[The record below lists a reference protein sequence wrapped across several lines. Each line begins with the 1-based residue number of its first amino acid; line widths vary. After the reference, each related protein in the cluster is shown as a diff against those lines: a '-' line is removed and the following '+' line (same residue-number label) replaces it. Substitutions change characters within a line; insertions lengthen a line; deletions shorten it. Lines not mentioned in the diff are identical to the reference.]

1 MTPGTHRN
9 GSCHAGAPHLQ
20 VTVPKQ
26 HPAYMQVVELPVR
39 HQQSQHLP
47 VRHQQSQ
54 HQPSGS
60 PDMHPACCWMQSA
73 WVLQHCPVH
82 FSTQGILHA
91 R

>member
-9 GSCHAGAPHLQ
+9 NSCHAGAPHLQ

-39 HQQSQHLP
+39 HQQSQH
-47 VRHQQSQ
+47 
-54 HQPSGS
+54 QPPDS
-60 PDMHPACCWMQSA
+60 PDMHPA

-82 FSTQGILHA
+82 FSTKGILHA